1 MSKKI
6 KTIIWSGVALV
17 VLIAVTIALVLTAP
31 SQSGEGSSNVSVDAI
46 ALIRETYSDVAV
58 SYTHLDVYKRQPSDD
73 MQTVSETRNLH

>member
-31 SQSGEGSSNVSVDAI
+31 SQSCESSSTVSVDTI
-46 ALIRETYSDVAV
+46 ALIR
-58 SYTHLDVYKRQPSDD
+58 
-73 MQTVSETRNLH
+73 